1 MAPIP
6 LRLDST
12 ARAGQH
18 LQRRGLPTTLE
29 TIKTAIVGMRESGLG
44 IGGANNYIR
53 AWQVFCNWLAD
64 RGHIECFRIPH
75 ITQQKTRKPVLLDQE
90 QAIGVIRCE
99 PKPPS
104 VRRAQSM
111 FALMLDTAI
120 RFGECVSLFRSD
132 IDARSGLI
140 TVLAS
145 GARIRGAQLTD
156 K

>member
-1 MAPIP
+1 MLYGAHPATI
-6 LRLDST
+6 RFYRKGWT
-12 ARAGQH
+12 AFK
-18 LQRRGLPTTLE
+18 RRGLPTTLE

-64 RGHIECFRIPH
+64 RGHIERFRIPH
-75 ITQQKTRKPVLLDQE
+75 IPQQKTRKPVLFDQE
-90 QAIGVIRCE
+90 QAIGVIRYE

-120 RFGECVSLFRSD
+120 RFGECVSIFEAILMR
-132 IDARSGLI
+132 ARG
-140 TVLAS
+140 
-145 GARIRGAQLTD
+145 
-156 K
+156 